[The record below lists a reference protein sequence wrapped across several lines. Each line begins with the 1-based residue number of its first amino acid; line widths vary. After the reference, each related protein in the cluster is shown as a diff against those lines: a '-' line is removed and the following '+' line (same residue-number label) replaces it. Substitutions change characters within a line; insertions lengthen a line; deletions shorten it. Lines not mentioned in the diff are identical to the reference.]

1 MMIKLHLALLVMI
14 LTATLITASADLNSP
29 SNGLYN
35 ALEVPL
41 ADVWTD
47 KGGRGLNASG
57 GYYKVGDEITIYFN
71 VSKFM
76 YVELYDILPDGTKVR
91 LVDKSMV
98 GPGVIYKVK
107 ITVINPGPRT
117 FQLIGGYSRS
127 VLDSCTVHVLTA
139 GRPTGDIWTGR
150 GGRGHGFPGGV
161 YAPGEKILLYF
172 KVNMTSTVE
181 IKMKLPD
188 GSEKVILE
196 DQVDGNRKYYVY
208 VEAPKKEGKI
218 YFYLIHSDQVLDSCQ
233 VSVASVGLEQ
243 YPPIIEVT
251 SIEVRD
257 TIVTVRGKAYP
268 GSSNTSIEDISW
280 DWGDGIK
287 ESGDFP
293 KKHEYRSPG
302 AYVITITVKQ
312 SDGLRSNFT
321 YTVTIPVKGEVL
333 SPKPITTSREPEL
346 KTTTVTEVYTVPF
359 TKEVEPPREEPP
371 WIYFILGV
379 GITFA
384 VLGALEIVKRGRGS
398 SKKALDQ
405 SNQSSDSSDST
416 T

>member
-1 MMIKLHLALLVMI
+1 MIRPSLALLAVI
-14 LTATLITASADLNSP
+14 LTAALITASADSNSL

-35 ALEVPL
+35 ALEAPL

-91 LVDKSMV
+91 LVDRSMA
-98 GPGVIYKVK
+98 GPGVIYRVK
-107 ITVINPGPRT
+107 ITVLNPGPRT

-139 GRPTGDIWTGR
+139 GRPSGDIWTDR
-150 GGRGHGFPGGV
+150 GGRGHSIPGGV

-172 KVNMTSTVE
+172 KVNMTSTIE
-181 IKMKLPD
+181 IKVKLPD
-188 GSEKVILE
+188 GSERVILE
-196 DQVDGNRKYYVY
+196 DQLDGNRKYYVY

-233 VSVASVGLEQ
+233 VSVASVELEQ

-257 TIVTVRGKAYP
+257 TIVTVRGKVYP

-280 DWGDGIK
+280 DWGDGIR

-293 KKHEYRSPG
+293 KEHEYRSPG
-302 AYVITITVKQ
+302 VYVITITVKQ

-321 YTVTIPVKGEVL
+321 YTVTVPVKEAL
-333 SPKPITTSREPEL
+333 SPKPTTTSKEPEL
-346 KTTTVTEVYTVPF
+346 RTTTVTEVYTVPF
-359 TKEVEPPREEPP
+359 TREVEPPKGEPP

-379 GITFA
+379 SITFA
-384 VLGALEIVKRGRGS
+384 VLGALEIVKRRRGS
-398 SKKALDQ
+398 SEEVLD
-405 SNQSSDSSDST
+405 QSSDSSDST